1 MQVDNFKFYIRGWDV
16 GTASYFYYYVD
27 SIGDVLTTFTKT
39 PINFAPKG
47 WKEMKLKWERGY
59 TYYGV
64 FTNYTNPFEFT
75 EDGAKILRWLYYT
88 LGIENESE
96 ILIEKHT
103 LTVATWGYADYYKG
117 DLDFSRFLDKKNYVV
132 VECMEGGLMAEIKA
146 KESTLYEIPIE
157 QNPDVIYVR
166 MDGIDLVANAQW
178 VGITGEKSIEYSAT
192 SRLPAM
198 ANVDLVNKGTNL
210 YLNYRDNINL
220 AGGEFKYFVRNKS
233 TTVTQDITLNHSF
246 NYNLFID
253 GSAPASG
260 YFTLWYYIYDQDNLQ
275 VSDINI
281 YTSPAALAPAS
292 SATYLGTHT
301 TTISLQPNHSIL
313 YVARVYVSPGVFMPY
328 TEWLVTQLGSTIDLN
343 LLNKVQPTYIPA
355 IRPITLGQNLIDK
368 ITTGYTFISDQCTT
382 YENYVV
388 TSGDALR
395 GLSNSV
401 AKTNFEDLFNAYN
414 CMFSVAFRHDPILL
428 KAFMDT
434 KASVFDYLTTPYQL
448 GEVASFEVMP
458 LTSEMFAKLDIGY
471 DPQNYD
477 EINGKEEFNTK
488 YTFQSQMK
496 RVTNTLNL
504 VSPYRADMYG
514 IELTRA
520 NLDGKKE
527 ADNETDN
534 DVFWLDIED
543 TSAGTVPSGYPGAGQ
558 PYYDLYRDDPTYIQA
573 GLMSPTTAFN
583 LRLSPKRR
591 MNEHG
596 YMIKSVLYPNLSQI
610 LTFASSA
617 KTTDGGVG
625 LEWDNG
631 SQVYN
636 EKDSEQVSDL
646 IDSPYFYPVLFKI
659 KVKIPQNIL
668 SVLNTNPYRRMSFIY
683 KGLTLYGFL
692 VEMSDMPAF
701 PQEQEYRLLC
711 STDNTLTDL
720 IYI

>member
-47 WKEMKLKWERGY
+47 WKDMQLQWERGY

-75 EDGAKILRWLYYT
+75 EDGARILRWLYYT
-88 LGIENESE
+88 LGVENESQ

-103 LTVATWGYADYYKG
+103 LTVATWGYAEYYKG

-132 VECMEGGLMAEIKA
+132 VECMEGGLMAELKA
-146 KESTLYEIPIE
+146 KESTDYEIPID

-166 MDGIDLVANAQW
+166 MDGIDLEAQRYW
-178 VGITGEKSIEYSAT
+178 TGLKGETMDNDTIFKTPVYSSVDLIEGPNFYLTTRDQTPQIGQYVIIENNT
-192 SRLPAM
+192 SVSRVVTLTHDYNY
-198 ANVDLVNKGTNL
+198 NVDN
-210 YLNYRDNINL
+210 
-220 AGGEFKYFVRNKS
+220 
-233 TTVTQDITLNHSF
+233 VTQD
-246 NYNLFID
+246 
-253 GSAPASG
+253 G
-260 YFTLWYYIYDQDNLQ
+260 YFGVGYAEGFAWDVSAVSATAFYWIYQSAVQLLVGQ
-275 VSDINI
+275 
-281 YTSPAALAPAS
+281 
-292 SATYLGTHT
+292 SATYVGTNT
-301 TTISLQPNHSIL
+301 QTITIPSGKSIRLAIGMWQDAGFTITNSPNN
-313 YVARVYVSPGVFMPY
+313 YEVD
-328 TEWLVTQLGSTIDLN
+328 QLGSDIDMYI
-343 LLNKVQPTYIPA
+343 LNKVPETYIPA

-368 ITTGYTFISDQCTT
+368 LTTGYTFISDQCST
-382 YENYVV
+382 YENYVLA
-388 TSGDALR
+388 SGDSLR

-401 AKTNFEDLFNAYN
+401 AKTNFKDMFDAFN
-414 CMFSVAFRHDPILL
+414 CMFNVSFSHDPILL

-434 KASVFDYLTTPYQL
+434 KSSVFDYLSTPYQL
-448 GEVASFEVMP
+448 GEVASLDVMP
-458 LTSEMFAKLDIGY
+458 LTSQMFAKLDIGY
-471 DPQNYD
+471 REYSYD
-477 EINGKEEFNTK
+477 EINGKEEFNTR
-488 YTFQSQMK
+488 YTFQSEMK

-520 NLDGKKE
+520 NLDGKTE

-534 DVFWLDIED
+534 DIFWLDIET
-543 TSAGTVPSGYPGAGQ
+543 TSAGTIPSGPYAGQ

-596 YMIKSVLYPNLSQI
+596 YMIKSFLYPNLSQI

-659 KVKIPQNIL
+659 KVKIPHNIL

-692 VEMSDMPAF
+692 IKMSDVPAF
-701 PQEQEYRLLC
+701 PQEQEYELLC

-720 IYI
+720 IDI

>member
-47 WKEMKLKWERGY
+47 WKDMQLQWERWY

-88 LGIENESE
+88 LGVENESQ

-103 LTVATWGYADYYKG
+103 LTVATWGYAEYYKG

-132 VECMEGGLMAEIKA
+132 VECMEGGLMAELKA
-146 KESTLYEIPIE
+146 KESTDYEIPIE

-166 MDGIDLVANAQW
+166 MDGIDLEGKCSWA
-178 VGITGEKSIEYSAT
+178 G
-192 SRLPAM
+192 LP
-198 ANVDLVNKGTNL
+198 NETLLDDLVTVFKVPSYAKYQPTGQLFYVVPQDQLMFQVGTISNFIV
-210 YLNYRDNINL
+210 NN
-220 AGGEFKYFVRNKS
+220 S
-233 TTVTQDITLNHSF
+233 SQSQDITLTHNF
-246 NYNLFID
+246 DYNVYGL
-253 GSAPASG
+253 SSNG
-260 YFTLWYYIYDQDNLQ
+260 YFGLFYAEVSVDSPSALSATATYWIYQSGVQLLVGQ
-275 VSDINI
+275 
-281 YTSPAALAPAS
+281 
-292 SATYLGTHT
+292 SATYVGTDTQTITLPAGRALRICIGMFDATFT
-301 TTISLQPNHSIL
+301 TPNSS
-313 YVARVYVSPGVFMPY
+313 ASFS
-328 TEWLVTQLGSTIDLN
+328 TDQLGSNIDMS
-343 LLNKVQPTYIPA
+343 LLNKFEETYIPA

-368 ITTGYTFISDQCTT
+368 LTTGYTFISDQASA
-382 YENYVV
+382 YNNYVL

-395 GLSNSV
+395 VLSNSV
-401 AKTNFEDLFNAYN
+401 AKTNFKDLFDAFN
-414 CMFSVAFRHDPILL
+414 CMFNVSFSHDPILL

-434 KASVFDYLTTPYQL
+434 KSSVFDYLSTPYQL
-448 GEVASFEVMP
+448 GEVASLDVMP
-458 LTSEMFAKLDIGY
+458 LTSQMFAKLDIGY
-471 DPQNYD
+471 REYSYD

-488 YTFQSQMK
+488 YTFQSEMK

-520 NLDGKKE
+520 NLDGKTE

-534 DVFWLDIED
+534 DIFWLDIET
-543 TSAGTVPSGYPGAGQ
+543 TSAGTIPSGPYAGQ

-596 YMIKSVLYPNLSQI
+596 YMIKSFLYPNLSQI

-659 KVKIPQNIL
+659 KVKIPHNIL

-692 VEMSDMPAF
+692 IKMSDVPAF
-701 PQEQEYRLLC
+701 PQEQEYELLC

-720 IYI
+720 IDI